1 MKLTLSKVAL
11 TAFVATTAFTATSA
25 NAAQY
30 RTYGCEFAFFE
41 GCGRLIEQAPSQG
54 GGRRVVRLT
63 HDTSP
68 TYMKQIDPRYS
79 SAMRDAGG
87 GGGGGGGGSG
97 GR

>member
-11 TAFVATTAFTATSA
+11 IAFVATTAFTATSA

-41 GCGRLIEQAPSQG
+41 GCGILVETPSQG

-79 SAMRDAGG
+79 SSMRDAG
-87 GGGGGGGGSG
+87 
-97 GR
+97 